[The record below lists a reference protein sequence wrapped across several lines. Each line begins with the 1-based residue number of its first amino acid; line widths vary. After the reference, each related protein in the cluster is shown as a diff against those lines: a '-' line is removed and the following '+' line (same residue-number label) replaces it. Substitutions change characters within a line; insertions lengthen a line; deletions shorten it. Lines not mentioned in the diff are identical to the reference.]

1 MIIVSL
7 LIALA
12 VWGIAWTIID
22 VRRDGYRPR
31 DTDWTRV
38 ADRDDDA
45 LRRAESATTY
55 R

>member
-1 MIIVSL
+1 MVIVTL
-7 LIALA
+7 LIALS
-12 VWGIAWTIID
+12 VWGIVWTIID
-22 VRRDGYRPR
+22 VRRDGYRRR

-38 ADRDDDA
+38 AGRDDDA

>member
-1 MIIVSL
+1 MIFVFL
-7 LIALA
+7 LFALA

-31 DTDWTRV
+31 DTDWSRV
-38 ADRDDDA
+38 AGSDDA